1 MGSGVWLLHCHSA
14 VMTNVQEL
22 ETMIMIPILIMDA
35 IGYMVSSVRLD
46 QGAVISELLGNA
58 LPVAGKCINHD
69 YTNCNSVIDGTSNRY
84 SIQKPVVCKMR
95 PGEELYE
102 LSKKKKKKKK
112 KKSTLVDTTA

>member
-35 IGYMVSSVRLD
+35 IGYMVSIVWLD

-58 LPVAGKCINHD
+58 LPVAEKCINHD
-69 YTNCNSVIDGTSNRY
+69 YTNCNSVIDGTISRY
-84 SIQKPVVCKMR
+84 SIQKPVASKMR
-95 PGEELYE
+95 PGEELNE
-102 LSKKKKKKKK
+102 LKKKKKKKK